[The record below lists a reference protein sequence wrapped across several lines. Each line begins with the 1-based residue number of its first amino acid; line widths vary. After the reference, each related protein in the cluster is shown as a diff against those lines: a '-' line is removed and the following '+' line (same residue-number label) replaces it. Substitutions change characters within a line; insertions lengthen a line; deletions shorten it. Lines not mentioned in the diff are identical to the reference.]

1 MFFVFG
7 FGGVGLCTFT
17 WFQNLEKLNQM
28 KMTDLQFIIIMSADK
43 IRTVIDS
50 VYLEHRL
57 KLIFSHVQLEKYEL
71 DFVGD

>member
-1 MFFVFG
+1 M
-7 FGGVGLCTFT
+7 CTFT
-17 WFQNLEKLNQM
+17 CFQNLEKLNQM

-43 IRTVIDS
+43 IRTFIDS

-57 KLIFSHVQLEKYEL
+57 KLTVSHVQLVKIEL